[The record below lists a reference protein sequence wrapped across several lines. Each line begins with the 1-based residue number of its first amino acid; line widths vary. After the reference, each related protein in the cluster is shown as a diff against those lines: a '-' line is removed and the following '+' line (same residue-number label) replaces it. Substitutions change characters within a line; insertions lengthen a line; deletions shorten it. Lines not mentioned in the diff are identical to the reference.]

1 MSLVTAERRRL
12 FKRRFT
18 KWMLVIGVLILTAIA
33 VGMFFANQK
42 RDANSLAEAQRRA
55 DEQYTQMVR
64 QLESEKA
71 ACERSAA
78 TTGKPDPNRFPP
90 DCEML
95 QPPTRE
101 QAANP
106 EWFLAP
112 TFDFKRQ
119 FGLMLVVWT
128 AIVAMCA
135 FVIGASYVGAEWNSG
150 GMMNLLLWRP
160 RRLQVFATK
169 LGTLLG
175 GLLAVA
181 LVLGAA
187 WTGVFW
193 LIATYRGTTAK
204 MTPGT
209 WESLALTGARGI
221 GLILIA
227 GAVGFAVASLGRH
240 TAMAL
245 GAAIVLIVVF
255 QFGLGIA
262 LSIAAVRFP
271 EAYLLPTYIGA
282 WMLKSVTLEDW
293 RSCNFSGGECRP
305 NTMEITWQDSALLFG
320 ITATLL
326 IALAAWAMR
335 KRDIT

>member
-1 MSLVTAERRRL
+1 MSLLTAERRRL

-18 KWMLVIGVLILTAIA
+18 KWMTVIGVLILAAIA

-55 DEQYTQMVR
+55 DQEYQRTVQFVEAER
-64 QLESEKA
+64 A
-71 ACERSAA
+71 ACERAKESGN
-78 TTGKPDPNRFPP
+78 TDSRRFPS
-90 DCEML
+90 DCSVIE
-95 QPPTRE
+95 PPTRE

-106 EWFLAP
+106 EWFLRP
-112 TFDFKRQ
+112 TFDFKRNY
-119 FGLMLVVWT
+119 GVMVLVYT
-128 AIVAMCA
+128 AILAMVA

-150 GMMNLLLWRP
+150 GMMNLLLWQP
-160 RRLQVFATK
+160 RRLKVFATK
-169 LGTLLG
+169 LATLLG
-175 GLLAVA
+175 GLLAIS
-181 LVLGAA
+181 LVLGAV

-193 LIATYRGTTAK
+193 LIGTYRGTTAG
-204 MTPGT
+204 MTQGT

-227 GAVGFAVASLGRH
+227 GTVGFAVASLGRH

-262 LSIAAVRFP
+262 LGIAQVRFP

-282 WMLKSVTLEDW
+282 WMLKEIPLEDW
-293 RSCNFSGGECRP
+293 RSCNFTQGECRP
-305 NTMEITWQDSALLFG
+305 DTMVITWQDSGLIFG
-320 ITATLL
+320 ITTIVL